1 MSAAAIA
8 ERRFLQQQR
17 CRILYRKALKS
28 VLDWAVH
35 RDIFYIEAEK
45 TRLQFEAN
53 RDVQNLETIDR
64 LLFEGE
70 ARLAKLQHPDPYI
83 VPWSPGG
90 SKYARNPPVPPVIEL
105 VNDFGRESSH

>member
-35 RDIFYIEAEK
+35 RDIFYIEVK
-45 TRLQFEAN
+45 PLS
-53 RDVQNLETIDR
+53 R
-64 LLFEGE
+64 LL
-70 ARLAKLQHPDPYI
+70 ARHIDFY
-83 VPWSPGG
+83 
-90 SKYARNPPVPPVIEL
+90 VISAL
-105 VNDFGRESSH
+105 ES

>member
-35 RDIFYIEAEK
+35 RDIFYIEGEK

-53 RDVQNLETIDR
+53 RDVVCATVFVMI
-64 LLFEGE
+64 LLRSCGSIL
-70 ARLAKLQHPDPYI
+70 LAMAASWP
-83 VPWSPGG
+83 
-90 SKYARNPPVPPVIEL
+90 
-105 VNDFGRESSH
+105 